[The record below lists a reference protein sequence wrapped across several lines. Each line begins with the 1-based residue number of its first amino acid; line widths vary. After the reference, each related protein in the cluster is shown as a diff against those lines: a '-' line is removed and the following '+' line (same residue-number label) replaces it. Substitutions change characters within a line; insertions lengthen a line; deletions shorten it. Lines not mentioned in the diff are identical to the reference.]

1 MITLTLLLCLLGM
14 VCLCLAMP
22 KHSEAA
28 AGHKPSAGQGR
39 ALQLIGWA
47 LLLLALWPA
56 VRTAGPSVGL
66 ALWAAALTPA
76 AVLSLLLLS
85 YRPRWLSPVLSLVRA
100 TSPSTRASRQRG

>member
-28 AGHKPSAGQGR
+28 AGRKPSAGQGR

-56 VRTAGPSVGL
+56 VRTAGPSVGI
-66 ALWAAALTPA
+66 ALWALALTPA

-85 YRPRWLSPVLSLVRA
+85 YRPRWLSPVLSLVRV